1 MNLNGINTASR
12 LREICKAIT
21 EHADQF
27 QMAGWFRYLLDGG
40 EEAGGCGTAACI
52 AGWAHHLF
60 TAKAKTLEA
69 SNTGE
74 NWHAFQPFEILGL
87 PNFAS
92 RRLFHLENWPTEFYA
107 RYRNAQT
114 PADRAAIAVER
125 ISHFIATEG
134 KE

>member
-27 QMAGWFRYLLDGG
+27 AMRTWFSELLDDNSDP
-40 EEAGGCGTAACI
+40 GGCGTAACI
-52 AGWAHHLF
+52 GGWAHHLF
-60 TAKAKTLEA
+60 KANGGTLVESDQA
-69 SNTGE
+69 PNFNPTVT
-74 NWHAFQPFEILGL
+74 LGL
-87 PNFAS
+87 DHGEAK
-92 RRLFHLENWPTEFYA
+92 RLFYQVNWPSRFYWGLKL
-107 RYRNAQT
+107 QT